1 MRLARAL
8 PGFLVLCGCF
18 AVTPLA
24 GAAEVSLFNGLPHGI
39 EVVRILE
46 GGREQRPWSG
56 PMEPGSRW
64 RLILPAGADVEFR
77 HEGRAV
83 ASLEVGPAPKQGHV
97 IRLPGVKG
105 PVPPP
110 PPRGQASEFPN
121 WRLGTAVKPVPVR
134 RPPLDSVTAAVS
146 EPGPGSRVWR

>member
-1 MRLARAL
+1 MRLVRAL
-8 PGFLVLCGCF
+8 SGLLVLCGLI
-18 AVTPLA
+18 AAAPA
-24 GAAEVSLFNGLPHGI
+24 ADAAEVSLFNGLPHGI
-39 EVVRILE
+39 EVVRILD

-64 RLILPAGADVEFR
+64 RLSLPAGAQVEFR
-77 HEGRAV
+77 HEGLAL
-83 ASLEVGPAPKQGHV
+83 ASLRVGPALKQGHV

-121 WRLGTAVKPVPVR
+121 WQRATAVKPIRTVRPIVERRTATANVPQ
-134 RPPLDSVTAAVS
+134 
-146 EPGPGSRVWR
+146 PGSRVWN